1 VGQVRTGRVTRIAE
15 FGAFVELE
23 PGIEGLAHAS
33 TFPPT
38 GRRRGWAD
46 AVPPGTTATFEVV
59 SVDAPQK
66 RIGLTLV
73 EEGSARAAGAASTSR
88 ELKAGTILT
97 GKVERHEKFGVFVFL
112 SPGRTGLI
120 PIAETGV
127 DRDSD
132 MLKAFPVGSD
142 VEVAVLD
149 VDADGRRIR
158 LSRTAVARL
167 REQAELRDFTNRPD
181 AESKGALGSLGDKLR
196 DALHKR

>member
-1 VGQVRTGRVTRIAE
+1 
-15 FGAFVELE
+15 
-23 PGIEGLAHAS
+23 
-33 TFPPT
+33 
-38 GRRRGWAD
+38 
-46 AVPPGTTATFEVV
+46 
-59 SVDAPQK
+59 
-66 RIGLTLV
+66 
-73 EEGSARAAGAASTSR
+73 
-88 ELKAGTILT
+88 
-97 GKVERHEKFGVFVFL
+97 
-112 SPGRTGLI
+112 
-120 PIAETGV
+120 V